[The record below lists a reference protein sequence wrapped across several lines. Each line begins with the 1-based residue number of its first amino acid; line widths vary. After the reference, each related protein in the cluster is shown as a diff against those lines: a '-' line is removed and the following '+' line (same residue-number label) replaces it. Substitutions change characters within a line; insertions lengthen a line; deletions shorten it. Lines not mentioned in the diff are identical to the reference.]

1 MAINR
6 LLVLATVPFVI
17 GGFGFAISDNAVAQ
31 SAPTT
36 PNTAQPNGQYKGWGR
51 KFEQLGLS
59 EQQKAQI
66 QQIKTSSRQQM
77 DAVFTAEQKQQ
88 FQTARQQRQRP
99 NITLTDAQKS
109 QLQTIQES
117 SKRQIDA
124 VLTDAQRQQL
134 QQLKQ
139 QWQQNRQNRQP
150 AQS

>member
-17 GGFGFAISDNAVAQ
+17 GGFGFAVSDNAVAQ

-36 PNTAQPNGQYKGWGR
+36 QNSTQPNGHHQGWGK
-51 KFEQLGLS
+51 KFDQLGLS
-59 EQQKAQI
+59 EQQKTQI
-66 QQIKTSSRQQM
+66 QQIQAANRQKM

-99 NITLTDAQKS
+99 NVALTDDQKS
-109 QLQTIQES
+109 QLQALKES
-117 SKRQIDA
+117 TKSQIDA

-139 QWQQNRQNRQP
+139 QWQQNHQNRQP
-150 AQS
+150 GQS